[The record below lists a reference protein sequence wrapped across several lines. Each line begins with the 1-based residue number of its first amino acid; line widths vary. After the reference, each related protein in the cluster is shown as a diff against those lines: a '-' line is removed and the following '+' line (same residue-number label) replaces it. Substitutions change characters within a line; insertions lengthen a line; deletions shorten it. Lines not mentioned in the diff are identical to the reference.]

1 VDKAQDREHRQAW
14 TRFDRLT
21 AYGCG
26 QRDRP
31 YVVSAMQEA
40 WTAYALLFDPMLE
53 GYHYGDARDG

>member
-1 VDKAQDREHRQAW
+1 VDERRQAW

-21 AYGCG
+21 AYGCA

-40 WTAYALLFDPMLE
+40 WADYALLFAPMPE
-53 GYHYGDARDG
+53 GYQYGDARDG